1 MQTLVKRWRWAFVI
15 AMYLTLLSGG
25 WLIGQHLFEF
35 AAIDVR
41 PGNEPMVHRLILIAM
56 LVFVFASAVP
66 FVPGAEVGFALLM
79 VLGARVALLVY
90 AGMVIALLLAFMVGR
105 LVPALSIAS
114 ALAACGF
121 LRAQRLVLRLA
132 PLDANARLALLVDGA
147 PRRIVPFLLRHRHL
161 GLMAL
166 LNLPGNSLVGGGGG
180 IALCAGMSGLFHLPG
195 FLAAILLAAA
205 PVPLIFLFGLAQG

>member
-25 WLIGQHLFEF
+25 WLIGQQLFEF

-41 PGNEPMVHRLILIAM
+41 PGNEAMVHRLILITM

-90 AGMVIALLLAFMVGR
+90 AGMVIALLLAFLVGR
-105 LVPALSIAS
+105 MVPAPSIGS

-132 PLDANARLALLVDGA
+132 PLDADARLALLVDGA
-147 PRRIVPFLLRHRHL
+147 PRRLVPFLLRHRHL
-161 GLMAL
+161 GLVAV

-205 PVPLIFLFGLAQG
+205 PVPVFFLFGLAQG